1 MNRTACIVT
10 IGVVLLGV
18 ASTFGLHGHARSSG
32 REKELALRQQN
43 EQMATLLAEQR
54 SLSNRLAAARSSTN
68 NPLAE
73 LAQLR
78 QAVATLQKRTNDL
91 GWQIQSNLQA
101 RAHRPAPKTE
111 PPHTEEYWQ
120 QLHQLAGGK
129 PRDAVALGMA
139 TAEFVGEHQ
148 GHFPSSTDQVASYL
162 QPEGQALTGTNQF
175 DYVFHGTMDDLKGI
189 PLAAIAV
196 MRERQTWLA
205 PSGKAARVYGMANGV
220 GQIVESDDNFQA
232 WEAEHVLPS
241 SDADP

>member
-1 MNRTACIVT
+1 
-10 IGVVLLGV
+10 
-18 ASTFGLHGHARSSG
+18 
-32 REKELALRQQN
+32 
-43 EQMATLLAEQR
+43 LLAEQR

-120 QLHQLAGGK
+120 QLHQLANSRVG
-129 PRDAVALGMA
+129 DVLSLGIA
-139 TAEFVGEHQ
+139 TADYAYEHQ
-148 GHFPSSTDQVASYL
+148 GHFPASTDQVAPYL
-162 QPEGQALTGTNQF
+162 QKEGRAFTGTNQF
-175 DYVFHGTMDDLKGI
+175 DYIYQGTLDDLQGI
-189 PLAAIAV
+189 PRAAIAV
-196 MRERQTWLA
+196 MRERQTFLA
-205 PSGKAARVYGMANGV
+205 PSGKSARVYGMANGA
-220 GQIVESDDNFQA
+220 GQIVESDDNFKA